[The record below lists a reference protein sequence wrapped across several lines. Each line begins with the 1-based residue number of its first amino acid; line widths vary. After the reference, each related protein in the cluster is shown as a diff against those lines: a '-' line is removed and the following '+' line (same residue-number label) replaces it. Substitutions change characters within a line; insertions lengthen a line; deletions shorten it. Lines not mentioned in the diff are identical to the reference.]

1 MDYARE
7 FILYNGG
14 TFLGSN
20 PGEVDFFFVRFFFLL
35 TKMLFEL
42 CYELIFVV

>member
-1 MDYARE
+1 M

-35 TKMLFEL
+35 TRECEDVICVML
-42 CYELIFVV
+42 